1 LFHLESVQSL
11 VLAGIYDDVK
21 KVYSELLTVAAGD
34 SRKAIIKKNLQ
45 KIHFI
50 KSTEKSAIGL

>member
-1 LFHLESVQSL
+1 LESAQSL